1 VSEIET
7 VRRVITAQTKDGE
20 NIFLK
25 DEEVEP
31 IVIGP
36 IGIDNAGSHSGHR
49 LWQIWGA
56 DGIPQLPSDGLE
68 EYANTNFAPPGG
80 YRVQMCEFPAVGAP
94 PRVQRGAWPPTG
106 VGLTRVD
113 PGLHYTDSVDLMI
126 VVDGEIGLLQD
137 DGVEVLL
144 RAGDV
149 LVQNGAAHAW
159 INKAVPCRILM
170 VALGA
175 ERNSGEAGEPE

>member
-1 VSEIET
+1 VSEFET
-7 VRRVITAQTKDGE
+7 VRRVITAQTKDGA
-20 NIFLK
+20 NVFLK
-25 DEEVEP
+25 DDEVEP

-36 IGIDNAGSHSGHR
+36 IGIDNAGSHSGHQ

-56 DGIPQLPSDGLE
+56 DGIPQLPNDGCDG
-68 EYANTNFAPPGG
+68 YANTNFAPPGG
-80 YRVQMCEFPAVGAP
+80 YRVAVCEFPAEGAP
-94 PRVQRGAWPPTG
+94 PRTPRGAWPATGTG
-106 VGLTRVD
+106 VARVD

-126 VVDGEIGLLQD
+126 VLDGEIGLEQD

-159 INKAVPCRILM
+159 KNKSVPCRIMM
-170 VALGA
+170 VMLGA
-175 ERNSGEAGEPE
+175 EREKGKGESEQ